1 MTGPSQVVADRQK
14 ARSRARILPYLQ
26 VTMANILLAVS
37 YVLGSTLACVLGAA
51 TIFINR
57 IPFTQTKLVESRAF
71 MALAMS
77 ISAGTLLYTS
87 LVDLIPE
94 AQENLRNSKTFKK
107 SADFILLGLFILGVG
122 MTMGLNSNVSLPFC
136 AQYEVMYVFFSPS
149 SIFLE
154 LLLWFNPSGHGCACH
169 VDIRQTAIDDTSSG
183 DDYDYDKVDDTI
195 GDDRGSNTHTVDV
208 RSLSLRLPEFA
219 VSWEED
225 QWMREIEARRN
236 YGAIRPF
243 PPSSTTKGKQSQPDV
258 SSQDAELGY
267 GGAPLIGE
275 DATHCKSSDACD
287 IPGKCAKPPVG
298 ELSRSVDVVQTKPN
312 RGHCHHPSSHH
323 QHHHHHHHDQSD
335 HHHHHPHHDHY
346 QHHHHHHSDD
356 HEEESSSTQYAALL
370 APRPAAP
377 TRNPSSRMY
386 SVGLATAVTISL
398 HKLPEGFVIF
408 TTTAFYSNKT
418 TGALIFLAL
427 SLHNLTEGLAIALPI
442 FLGTSNRK
450 RAFGYAAAL
459 GGLTQPLGAV
469 VGWFLVCVGNPAR
482 TARCAAAHHEL
493 HGGKALPGWE
503 EAFGCLF
510 SFVSGM
516 MFWVAADGLLP
527 AAWSV
532 AGRHEEGDRHAGKK
546 FVSIGLVVGV
556 ILMVFCEA
564 LMA

>member
-1 MTGPSQVVADRQK
+1 
-14 ARSRARILPYLQ
+14 
-26 VTMANILLAVS
+26 MANILLAVA

-57 IPFTQTKLVESRAF
+57 IPFTQTKLIESRAF

-94 AQENLRNSKTFKK
+94 AQENLRESKTFKK

-122 MTMGLNSNVSLPFC
+122 MTMGLNK
-136 AQYEVMYVFFSPS
+136 
-149 SIFLE
+149 

-169 VDIRQTAIDDTSSG
+169 VDIKPTAIDDTSSA
-183 DDYDYDKVDDTI
+183 DDYDYDKSDDAI
-195 GDDRGSNTHTVDV
+195 GNDRRSSTYTVDV
-208 RSLSLRLPEFA
+208 RSLSSRLPEFA
-219 VSWEED
+219 DSWEED
-225 QWMREIEARRN
+225 QWIREIEARRN

-243 PPSSTTKGKQSQPDV
+243 PPSSTTKGKQSQPPV
-258 SSQDAELGY
+258 STQDAELEY
-267 GGAPLIGE
+267 GNAPLIGE
-275 DATHCKSSDACD
+275 DVAHCKSNGGCD
-287 IPGKCAKPPVG
+287 MAGNCAQPPVG
-298 ELSRSVDVVQTKPN
+298 ELSRSVNVVPTKPN
-312 RGHCHHPSSHH
+312 GGHCHHPNSHH
-323 QHHHHHHHDQSD
+323 QHHHHHHHHDQNN
-335 HHHHHPHHDHY
+335 HHHHHHA
-346 QHHHHHHSDD
+346 HHHHHHSDD
-356 HEEESSSTQYAALL
+356 YEEESSSTQYAALL
-370 APRPAAP
+370 APRPSAP

-459 GGLTQPLGAV
+459 GGLTQPLGAIL
-469 VGWFLVCVGNPAR
+469 GWFLVCVGNPAR
-482 TARCAAAHHEL
+482 TAHCAAAHHDL

-503 EAFGCLF
+503 AAFGCLF

-546 FVSIGLVVGV
+546 YVSIGLVVGV
-556 ILMVFCEA
+556 VLMIFCEA